1 MHRSTIA
8 TCARAAAIAAAIVIS
23 AMPARAQAREALGPP
38 SPILSQAVRVG
49 NMVYAAG
56 QLPSR
61 APGADTTMQGQT
73 RSTLENIKRVFEM
86 AGTTMA
92 NATKC
97 TVFIIDG
104 ADFAAMN
111 EVYRTFWTSAPPA
124 RTTVI
129 VKGLVAPGAKLE
141 IECNAVMPVK

>member
-1 MHRSTIA
+1 MLRPALARLT
-8 TCARAAAIAAAIVIS
+8 RAALVTAAVSVVA
-23 AMPARAQAREALGPP
+23 APAGAQAREVVGQS
-38 SPILSQAVRVG
+38 SPILSPAIRVG

-61 APGADTTMQGQT
+61 GPGADTTMAGQT
-73 RSTLENIKRVFEM
+73 RSTLENIKRVFEQ

-97 TVFIIDG
+97 TVFILDI

-111 EVYRTFWTSAPPA
+111 DVYKTFWTSAPPA

-129 VKGLVAPGAKLE
+129 VKGLVVPGAKLE
-141 IECNAVMPVK
+141 IECNAAMPAK

>member
-1 MHRSTIA
+1 MRRPSSSSA
-8 TCARAAAIAAAIVIS
+8 LRAAAVAALLTLAASPV
-23 AMPARAQAREALGPP
+23 MAQAREAIGPP
-38 SPILSQAVRVG
+38 SPILSQAIRVG

-61 APGADTTMQGQT
+61 GADTTIQAQT
-73 RSTLENIKRVFEM
+73 RSTLENIKRVFES

-92 NATKC
+92 HATKC

-104 ADFAAMN
+104 ADFAGMN
-111 EVYRTFWTSAPPA
+111 EVYRTFWESAPPA

-141 IECNAVMPVK
+141 IECNAAMPAK

>member
-1 MHRSTIA
+1 MRRFLSFSAI
-8 TCARAAAIAAAIVIS
+8 RVVGAAVVLTLTAS
-23 AMPARAQAREALGPP
+23 PAVAQAREALGTP
-38 SPILSQAVRVG
+38 SPTLSPAIRVG
-49 NMVYAAG
+49 NMVFASG

-61 APGADTTMQGQT
+61 GANADTTIQGQT

-104 ADFAAMN
+104 ADFSGMN
-111 EVYRTFWTSAPPA
+111 EVYRTYWESAPPA

-129 VKGLVAPGAKLE
+129 VKGLVVPGAKLE
-141 IECNAVMPVK
+141 IECNAVMPAK